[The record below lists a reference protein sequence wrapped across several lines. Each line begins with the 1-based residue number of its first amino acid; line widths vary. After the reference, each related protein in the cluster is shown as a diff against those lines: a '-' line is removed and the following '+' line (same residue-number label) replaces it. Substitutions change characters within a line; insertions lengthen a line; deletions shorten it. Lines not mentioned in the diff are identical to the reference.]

1 VEKQRLGCPAHRCGY
16 LIGGNWVGEAM
27 LSFGSARMGSAEEQL
42 PQMQSWVG
50 EIKSKGTLITVTL
63 MMYGETALAV
73 ACRQ

>member
-1 VEKQRLGCPAHRCGY
+1 
-16 LIGGNWVGEAM
+16 
-27 LSFGSARMGSAEEQL
+27 MGSAEEQL

-50 EIKSKGTLITVTL
+50 EIRSKGTLITVTL